1 MKVLQLG
8 KFYPVR
14 GGVEK
19 VMELL
24 RDTLPTRGIDCDLL
38 CSSYD
43 AGPSKEVAHIDGGTT
58 FISKTLFRKFGTTFS
73 PQLLSKLREI
83 QGHYDLIHIHHPDPM
98 AGWVLKH
105 SGYQGKVVLHWHSDV
120 LVRPWLYKMYQPI
133 EDWLLQRADKVVGTT
148 PIYVAE
154 SPQVARGLR
163 DRSKLTYLPI
173 GIPDKHPNAALVQ
186 KIQAKYKGKRL
197 LLTIGRLVPYK
208 GIEYLIDMASHLSDD
223 YVVLIAGRG
232 PLEQKLQQQIEAEG
246 LTNKVKLLGFITD
259 EEKVAYLEACHLF
272 VLSSITKNEAFAIV
286 QVEAM
291 SHRKPVVST
300 QIPESGVAWVNKD
313 HDSGRTVPVRDGE
326 ALARAVEE
334 ICSSEAGYQAYAD
347 RARARF
353 ESLFTI
359 DAMTDRCVEI
369 YQEVLKQ

>member
-1 MKVLQLG
+1 MKVLQFG

-24 RDTLPTRGIDCDLL
+24 RNHLPTRGIDCDLL

-43 AGPSKEVAHIDGGTT
+43 VAPYREVPHKDGGTT
-58 FISKTLFRKFGTTFS
+58 YVCKTLFRKFGTTFS
-73 PQLLSKLREI
+73 PQLISKLREI

-120 LVRPWLYKMYQPI
+120 LVHPWLYKLYQPI
-133 EDWLLQRADKVVGTT
+133 EEWLLQRADKVVGTT
-148 PIYVAE
+148 PVYVNN
-154 SPQVARGLR
+154 SPQIAHGLQ
-163 DRSKLTYLPI
+163 DRSKLTYMPI
-173 GIPDKHPNAALVQ
+173 GISPQEPNRSLVE
-186 KIQAKYKGKRL
+186 KIQAKYRGKRL

-208 GIEYLIDMASHLSDD
+208 GMEYLVDMASHLGDE
-223 YVVLIAGRG
+223 YLVLIAGQG
-232 PLEQKLQQQIEAEG
+232 PLKQELQQQIVAQGLEG
-246 LTNKVKLLGFITD
+246 KVKLLGFISD

-286 QVEAM
+286 QLEAM
-291 SHRKPVVST
+291 SHQKPVVST
-300 QIPESGVAWVNKD
+300 EIADSGVSWVNRD
-313 HDSGRTVPVRDGE
+313 RESGRTVPVKDGK
-326 ALARAVEE
+326 ALAEAVEE
-334 ICSSEAGYQAYAD
+334 IFESEESYQGYAR
-347 RARARF
+347 RAKARF

-359 DAMTDRCVEI
+359 DAMIDRCVEI
-369 YQEVLKQ
+369 YKEIQKN

>member
-1 MKVLQLG
+1 
-8 KFYPVR
+8 
-14 GGVEK
+14 
-19 VMELL
+19 
-24 RDTLPTRGIDCDLL
+24 
-38 CSSYD
+38 
-43 AGPSKEVAHIDGGTT
+43 
-58 FISKTLFRKFGTTFS
+58 
-73 PQLLSKLREI
+73 
-83 QGHYDLIHIHHPDPM
+83 
-98 AGWVLKH
+98 
-105 SGYQGKVVLHWHSDV
+105 
-120 LVRPWLYKMYQPI
+120 
-133 EDWLLQRADKVVGTT
+133 
-148 PIYVAE
+148 
-154 SPQVARGLR
+154 
-163 DRSKLTYLPI
+163 
-173 GIPDKHPNAALVQ
+173 
-186 KIQAKYKGKRL
+186 
-197 LLTIGRLVPYK
+197 
-208 GIEYLIDMASHLSDD
+208 MASHLSDD

-334 ICSSEAGYQAYAD
+334 ICSSEAGYHAYAD